1 MKGMGQFIARRIVFQ
16 IALAGAFIAAGG
28 TFADSSQA
36 GGSLGRAQILR
47 DAKDPRWINGTISVS
62 ARPDQI
68 KARIARLA
76 EWPKFLS
83 DIKSLKVIEHS
94 GKRWHTK
101 IETRT
106 MDCGAHDYYIDVAAD
121 GSVTLVIDA
130 TGINANGRISA
141 KPSAREGQSVAR
153 FSLFVETSGVIG
165 WFIPES
171 TLRAR
176 QERMVRRDLEDI
188 AKAFASP

>member
-1 MKGMGQFIARRIVFQ
+1 MAQLVARRTMFQ
-16 IALAGAFIAAGG
+16 IAVAGAFIVAGA
-28 TFADSSQA
+28 TFADSSRA
-36 GGSLGRAQILR
+36 GASPGRAQITR
-47 DAKDPRWINGTISVS
+47 DAKDPRWIHGTISVS
-62 ARPDQI
+62 APADQI
-68 KARIARLA
+68 KARVARVA
-76 EWPKFLS
+76 EWPKLLS

-94 GKRWHTK
+94 GKRWHVK

-121 GSVTLVIDA
+121 GNVTLVIDA
-130 TGINANGRISA
+130 TGINANGRIAA
-141 KPSAREGQSVAR
+141 KPSEHEGQSVAR

-188 AKAFASP
+188 AKAFATR